1 MAQYTPPLMRSPQQ
15 LQLLRH
21 MNPFQQQAAN
31 MQQQLMQ
38 QAQQQQEFNQSG
50 AAGFNQSQ
58 YEQHMMKHLNQQKMQ
73 QNHQQQN
80 VKRAMNTTV
89 PKPEVK
95 FRYFYNF
102 LDLIVSY
109 LLSTKHVP
117 SYLIFLRYNVI
128 VSKVLSTK
136 YVSQLFYDF

>member
-58 YEQHMMKHLNQQKMQ
+58 YEQHMMKHLNQQNKMQ

-89 PKPEVK
+89 PKPEVFK
-95 FRYFYNF
+95 
-102 LDLIVSY
+102 
-109 LLSTKHVP
+109 
-117 SYLIFLRYNVI
+117 IFE
-128 VSKVLSTK
+128 
-136 YVSQLFYDF
+136 DFN